1 MCPFEADN
9 CGDQIF
15 FNFTDVGDFLN
26 VNISLP
32 QGDTCTY
39 HIMAYCGLPSFAP
52 NDTTGFE
59 IETVDY
65 DDDDLAAATAPPP
78 PVRRRILQNTTDED
92 TTDDSTDSPDDS
104 IDGENST
111 EDEPDDTSDDS

>member
-78 PVRRRILQNTTDED
+78 VRRRILQNTTDED
-92 TTDDSTDSPDDS
+92 NTDDSTDSPDDS

-111 EDEPDDTSDDS
+111 EDEADDTSDDS